1 MELLGT
7 TITYKVSLNIQI
19 PNMLDFYTSLSLND
33 ILKCVQYENHH
44 KCNYD
49 NHKNKSE
56 TKVKSL
62 FFNCVY
68 FILKHKSIT
77 VYGKLFKNGSLVI
90 VAKIKDSTIDF
101 DEMTHFI
108 INELKINSTYTK
120 SKVINYSEFWNISK
134 INNTKIEAN
143 VLTTK
148 IDNQYD
154 LSEIFIGTKLTSL
167 FSDIILTKGSLM
179 FRLKD
184 FNVYESEKKKFINF
198 IKKVFDYDLIYDNDT
213 IIDDCLDTSIDNDDL
228 KIFIEI

>member
-1 MELLGT
+1 
-7 TITYKVSLNIQI
+7 
-19 PNMLDFYTSLSLND
+19 
-33 ILKCVQYENHH
+33 
-44 KCNYD
+44 
-49 NHKNKSE
+49 
-56 TKVKSL
+56 
-62 FFNCVY
+62 VY